1 MELRTLEL
9 GKRSGARPRLP
20 PALMLGS
27 EVAAGSSP
35 FPNAV
40 SAHQDL
46 LLVSGHLYH
55 QVKPGRSSVAENL
68 RHLEVSGLGRRLRRS
83 HVAAPCH
90 VYGIPAV
97 VGPYKQKPCMAGVF
111 SGTQPDRFVNHH
123 PMTGQEVGMGVP
135 VFGFQGGC
143 ALQNVRDWKEP

>member
-1 MELRTLEL
+1 MELSTLEL

-20 PALMLGS
+20 PALVLGS

-46 LLVSGHLYH
+46 LLQRSGHLYR
-55 QVKPGRSSVAENL
+55 QVKPGRSSVAANL
-68 RHLEVSGLGRRLRRS
+68 RHLEVNGLGRRLRRS
-83 HVAAPCH
+83 RVAAPCH

-111 SGTQPDRFVNHH
+111 SGTQPDRFVHHH
-123 PMTGQEVGMGVP
+123 PMTGHGVRMGVP

-143 ALQNVRDWKEP
+143 ALQNVRD